1 MRFTFHTIR
10 DNVFIFI
17 YYKHSVLNFKK
28 LIIFAP

>member
-10 DNVFIFI
+10 DNVFIVI
-17 YYKHSVLNFKK
+17 NYKQSVHNFKK

>member
-10 DNVFIFI
+10 DNVFLVIN
-17 YYKHSVLNFKK
+17 YKKSVLNFKK

>member
-10 DNVFIFI
+10 DNVFLVIN
-17 YYKHSVLNFKK
+17 YKQSVLNFKK